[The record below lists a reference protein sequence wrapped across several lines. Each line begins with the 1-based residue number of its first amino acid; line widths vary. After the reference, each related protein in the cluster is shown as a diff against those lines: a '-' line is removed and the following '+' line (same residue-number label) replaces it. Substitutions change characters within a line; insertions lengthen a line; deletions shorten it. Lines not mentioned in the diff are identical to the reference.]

1 MSSVRRDKPY
11 YPYSPISSVSRLSDV
26 LEVRES
32 VLRDLVQ
39 NKDTHY
45 YSFVT
50 ETASSNGKKKSRNI
64 HEPKFLL
71 KKIQKR
77 INSRILSK
85 VEYPHYLQGG
95 IFDKDNPRDYYSNAA
110 IHSKANCVMSVD
122 IKNFYPSIKQEQV
135 TRIFKI
141 FFHFPQ
147 EVSELLADLVTYN
160 GFVPQGAVTSSYVA
174 NLLFF
179 EDEYKEVAYLAGKNL
194 VYSRLLDDITISGKS
209 ISNKDFGKIKTRIIA
224 MFKKRGVKI
233 NRRKTSLVY
242 SGARI
247 VTGLRIE
254 HSKPRCDREEK
265 RRIRAAVKHC
275 EIQYLTDRTS
285 DDYHSLWNSTSGKV
299 AKLERVGHPQA
310 KKLRTR
316 LQKIYPTLS
325 AGQIHTLK
333 IAISKLEGVPS
344 SKRMKMGYLKQVNK
358 LIHRASL
365 VFRTDKPLAHSLTER
380 LMNIKPVKTYSNF
393 WEK

>member
-1 MSSVRRDKPY
+1 MSSIRRDKPY
-11 YPYSPISSVSRLSDV
+11 YPRSSISSVSRLSDV

-45 YSFVT
+45 HSFLI
-50 ETASSNGKKKSRNI
+50 ETTSSDGKKKVRNI

-71 KKIQKR
+71 KKVQKR
-77 INSRILSK
+77 LNSRILSK
-85 VEYPHYLQGG
+85 VEYPYYLQGG
-95 IFDKDNPRDYYSNAA
+95 IFDENNPRDYYSNAA

-122 IKNFYPSIKQEQV
+122 IKNFYSSIQTEQV
-135 TRIFKI
+135 SRIFK
-141 FFHFPQ
+141 FFFKFPQ
-147 EVSELLADLVTYN
+147 EVSEILAELVTYE
-160 GFVPQGAVTSSYVA
+160 GFVPQGAATSSYVA

-179 EDEYKEVAYLAGKNL
+179 EDEYKEVAHLAGKKL

-209 ISNKDFGKIKTRIIA
+209 ISNQDFGKIKTRIVG

-233 NRRKTSLVY
+233 NRKKTSLVY
-242 SGARI
+242 SGPRI

-254 HSKPRCDREEK
+254 HSKPRCNREEK
-265 RRIRAAVKHC
+265 RKIRAAVKHC

-285 DDYHSLWNSTSGKV
+285 DEYHALWNSTSGKV
-299 AKLERVGHPQA
+299 AKLERVGHSQA

-325 AGQIHTLK
+325 MGQIHALK
-333 IAISKLEGVPS
+333 IAIQKLERVPS

-358 LIHRASL
+358 LTHRTSL

-380 LMNIKPVKTYSNF
+380 LMIIKPVKTYSDF